1 MKDTLSLTWEHRFAS
16 RADHMKSSAIRE
28 LLKLAEQPDFISFA
42 GGFPAPEFFP
52 AKEIA
57 SIIDGI
63 CDADSLQYGPTEG
76 YRPLR
81 QLWADRLGRK
91 VEEVIITTGSQQAL
105 DLLGKVLVE
114 PGSTV
119 LVENPTYLAALQ
131 AWRVYGARFAGTPL
145 DENGLQVEKL
155 PAQGQFLYTIPTFQN
170 PSGATLSLE
179 RRHALVDWS
188 QRQQIPVI
196 EDDPYGALRFDG
208 QPLPRL
214 VELDPH
220 IVHLSTYSK
229 TLAPSLRVGVLVGP
243 AQLLGKLVQ
252 AKQATDL
259 HTSTLNQRIAY
270 ELDINGYIEKHVVDL
285 RRVYKER
292 RDAMVAAV
300 RKHFPPH
307 AQMFVPQGGMF
318 LWVTMDPDFDS
329 VACLERCVAHKVA
342 YVPGNNFHPYGGDV
356 HTLRLNFSNTRPEM
370 IEEGIRRIA
379 EELHA
384 GG

>member
-1 MKDTLSLTWEHRFAS
+1 MKDTLSLTWENRFAS

-57 SIIDGI
+57 ATIDGI
-63 CDADSLQYGPTEG
+63 CDAQSLQYGPTEG

-81 QLWADRLGRK
+81 ELWAQRLGRK
-91 VEEVIITTGSQQAL
+91 VEEVLITTGSQQAL

-131 AWRVYGARFAGTPL
+131 AWRVYGAKFHGTPL
-145 DENGLQVEKL
+145 DADGLQVDQL
-155 PAQGQFLYTIPTFQN
+155 PTQGQFLYTIPTFQN

-179 RRHALVDWS
+179 RRHALIEWS
-188 QRQQIPVI
+188 HRHQMPVI

-208 QPLPRL
+208 EPSPKL
-214 VELDPH
+214 VDLDPQV
-220 IVHLSTYSK
+220 VHLSTYSK

-243 AQLLGKLVQ
+243 AALICKLVQ

-259 HTSTLNQRIAY
+259 HTSTLNQRIAF
-270 ELDINGYIEKHVVDL
+270 ELDTNGYIEKHLLDL

-300 RKHFPPH
+300 RKYFPPH
-307 AQMFVPQGGMF
+307 TKMIVPQGGMF

-342 YVPGNNFHPYGGDV
+342 YVPGCNFHPDGADR
-356 HTLRLNFSNTRPEM
+356 HTVRLNFSNTQPDM
-370 IEEGIRRIA
+370 IFEGIRRIA
-379 EELHA
+379 EEL
-384 GG
+384 

>member
-1 MKDTLSLTWEHRFAS
+1 MKDTLGLNWEHRFAS

-42 GGFPAPEFFP
+42 GGFPAPELFP
-52 AKEIA
+52 AREIEEVV
-57 SIIDGI
+57 GRL

-91 VEEVIITTGSQQAL
+91 VEEVLITTGSQQAL

-131 AWRVYGARFAGTPL
+131 AWRVYGAKFAGTPL
-145 DENGLQVEKL
+145 DEDGLQVDKL
-155 PAQGQFLYTIPTFQN
+155 PGQGQFLYTIPTFQN
-170 PSGATLSLE
+170 PSGATLSLK
-179 RRHALVDWS
+179 RRHELVRWS
-188 QRQQIPVI
+188 HDHQIPVI
-196 EDDPYGALRFDG
+196 EDDPYGALRFEG
-208 QPLPRL
+208 EALPRL
-214 VELDPH
+214 VELDPNV
-220 IVHLSTYSK
+220 IHLSTYSK
-229 TLAPSLRVGVLVGP
+229 TLAPSLRVGVM
-243 AQLLGKLVQ
+243 LGAKELICKLVQ

-270 ELDINGYIEKHVVDL
+270 ELDTNGYIEKHILDL

-292 RDAMVAAV
+292 RDAMVTAV
-300 RKHFPPH
+300 RKYFPPH
-307 AQMFVPQGGMF
+307 AKLIVPQGGMF
-318 LWVTMDPDFDS
+318 LWVTMDHDFDS
-329 VACLERCVAHKVA
+329 VAALERCVKHKVA
-342 YVPGNNFHPYGGDV
+342 YVPGNNFHPYGGDP
-356 HTLRLNFSNTRPEM
+356 HTMRLNFSNTRPDM

-379 EELHA
+379 EEL
-384 GG
+384 

>member
-1 MKDTLSLTWEHRFAS
+1 MKDTISQTWESRFAS

-28 LLKLAEQPDFISFA
+28 LLKLAELPDFISFA

-57 SIIDGI
+57 ATIDGI

-81 QLWADRLGRK
+81 QLWADRLHRH
-91 VEEVIITTGSQQAL
+91 VEEVLITTGSQQAL

-114 PGSTV
+114 PQSTV

-131 AWRVYGARFAGTPL
+131 AWRVYGAKFASTPL
-145 DENGLQVEKL
+145 DEDGLVVDEL
-155 PAQGQFLYTIPTFQN
+155 PTQGQFLYTIPTFQN
-170 PSGATLSLE
+170 PSGATLSLK
-179 RRHALVDWS
+179 RRHKLVEWS
-188 QRQQIPVI
+188 QKHQIPVI
-196 EDDPYGALRFDG
+196 EDDPYGALRFEG
-208 QPLPRL
+208 EPLPRL
-214 VELDPH
+214 VELDPR

-243 AQLLGKLVQ
+243 APLISKLVQ

-270 ELDINGYIEKHVVDL
+270 ELDRNGYIDKHILDL
-285 RRVYKER
+285 RRVYRER

-300 RKHFPPH
+300 RKYFPPH
-307 AQMFVPQGGMF
+307 AKLIVPQGGMF
-318 LWVTMDPDFDS
+318 LWVTLEPGFDS
-329 VACLERCVAHKVA
+329 VAALERCVPHKVA
-342 YVPGNNFHPYGGDV
+342 FVPGNNFHPYGGDS
-356 HTLRLNFSNTRPEM
+356 HTLRLNFSNTRPEN
-370 IEEGIRRIA
+370 ITEGIRRISQV
-379 EELHA
+379 LYRDN
-384 GG
+384 